1 MVQDPSKRLQEVS
14 DELDTVKAALNDRKL
29 VERAKGLIMA
39 HRQLTEDEAHK
50 TLRTMP

>member
-1 MVQDPSKRLQEVS
+1 MPMICSRFAS
-14 DELDTVKAALNDRKL
+14 GNSSTGDRKL

-50 TLRTMP
+50 TLRTMA